1 MKDLGSVKIIKSFAT
16 AILCFAG
23 VVVVSA
29 AVTPTPVPPYYVNDD
44 PVAPPDLPPLVDA
57 SIFINRSSF
66 IISNSY
72 LFPPLQQMPWSAQ
85 SVQVWTNLG
94 VMVGLPGFRF
104 DYTPNPAHL
113 TSRQRRKKGGLSP
126 QAALI
131 FDNSGEIS
139 VSDSLTINAKKI
151 INSGVLSGDVNAR
164 FRLFGGAGLVDLSR
178 GAIRVGDLPQPA
190 CIDQSNFFFGPFVF
204 NTDPAVNF
212 RYIDSGVSGFIDT
225 NRTALNLSNLLTGS
239 VFSFGNGTFFTN
251 GPLLAPPA
259 PLIPQSQYRLFQS
272 LFPGAP
278 ATNVVTN
285 ILTTLAGCGS
295 YQAFVHVRTN
305 FSGPN
310 IVGRDI
316 SVVFAPT
323 NGFTANVSIGVAFPT
338 NSAFFFGADPIVEI
352 RAGTI
357 DPVTLLPTTNF
368 VTIRNGGQTI
378 FRGHDCQFDLADQA
392 NTEFASDIFYTPNF
406 LTNLVDYSYTVAE
419 AHVGNTN
426 SFFFTN
432 TATGGFILPPLGQ
445 SPAASDPTNFP
456 GRLEITTKDLDL
468 TQARLRAENGIFIRA
483 TNLVG
488 NESAFLDA
496 PFVSFDVGTTNST
509 LVISN
514 MLAQTVSRV
523 QADINTWSGSWSVGV
538 NTGPAGIETRT
549 YRVLVL
555 GACVSPAAAAPAIV
569 HRFNLSATNLVIE
582 DNLLINASL
591 LLKGRSLTIGE
602 NGGLNMPRNANIAFT
617 NLSGIINLT
626 NLGIINTPD
635 TAFFG
640 VFEDG
645 YVQAPL
651 TRRQLRSK
659 KPLPPRLVVYDN
671 FINHGSMATASTKIR
686 SGLIEISG
694 TELESASVVGSN
706 GVVSMD
712 GGTLIL
718 SNADVRSQFEL
729 QLTAGHVL
737 AARTYLSAGA
747 NGNFGNLLPGAIILN
762 VTNSLTDGGVNA
774 SNDWHVTSGIRMTR
788 TPATRGDLL
797 GTRVVSRAGSFVQ
810 SVHAWAGEN
819 RGATPAGFSNNLA
832 LGRLVLD
839 GSLLNRFRFRSTT
852 VSNAIYVD
860 YLELQ
865 NDATN
870 YNGTVAVDPD
880 FTIYFG
886 DSNVDPVRIEGV
898 GGGRIKWVSGHTGA
912 QSSTNI
918 LYPNG
923 ITYTFNAGLV
933 RSMNRDDDGD
943 GFENGIDCTPI
954 PVPGFD
960 TTGPQCPSPAPLA
973 LGSAKALASSAI
985 NLHIALAPGGS
996 DVVLHWDAPANS
1008 ANAVEFTESLSEATW
1023 QTLTNFING
1032 PVDARVTV
1040 KDGAVAPTRIY
1051 RVLVG
1056 AGKP

>member
-1 MKDLGSVKIIKSFAT
+1 MTLPRRPEIMKRFSIAL
-16 AILCFAG
+16 LCLAG
-23 VVVVSA
+23 
-29 AVTPTPVPPYYVNDD
+29 AVTMMGATQPTPVPPFFINDS
-44 PVAPPDLPPLVDA
+44 PIEPPDRPPQVDA

-66 IISNSY
+66 IISNANP
-72 LFPPLQQMPWSAQ
+72 LFPTLVPTPWSAQ

-113 TSRQRRKKGGLSP
+113 TSKQRRKKGGLSP

-139 VSDSLTINAKKI
+139 VSDSLTINAKRI
-151 INSGVLSGDVNAR
+151 VNSGVLSGDVNAR
-164 FRLFGGAGLVDLSR
+164 FRFFGGAGLVDLSR
-178 GAIRVGDLPQPA
+178 GAVRVGDLPQPD
-190 CIDQSNFFFGPFVF
+190 CVDQSNFLFGPFAF
-204 NTDPAVNF
+204 NADPVVNY
-212 RYIDSGVSGFIDT
+212 RYLDFGTSGFIDT
-225 NRTALNLSNLLTGS
+225 NRTLLNLSNLITG
-239 VFSFGNGTFFTN
+239 VPDPFNVTN
-251 GPLLAPPA
+251 ALGPRLAPPA
-259 PLIPQSQYRLFQS
+259 PLIPQSEYRLFQS

-285 ILTTLAGCGS
+285 ILTSLAGCGS

-305 FSGPN
+305 FLGQN

-316 SVVFAPT
+316 SIVFAPT
-323 NGFTANVSIGVAFPT
+323 NGFSSNVSIGVAFPT
-338 NSAFFFGADPIVEI
+338 NNAFFFNADPIVEI
-352 RAGTI
+352 RAGTT
-357 DPVTLLPTTNF
+357 DPVTQLPSTNYIT
-368 VTIRNGGQTI
+368 VRNGGQTI
-378 FRGHDCQFDLADQA
+378 FRGHDCQFDFSEPA
-392 NTEFASDIFYTPNF
+392 NTAFTSDIFYSPNY
-406 LTNLVDYSYTVAE
+406 LTNLVDYSYTVAQ

-432 TATGGFILPPLGQ
+432 AATGGFFFPPLGQ

-468 TQARLRAENGIFIRA
+468 TRARLRAENGIFIRA

-496 PFVSFDVGTTNST
+496 PFVSFDVGTTNRT
-509 LVISN
+509 LLISN

-555 GACVSPAAAAPAIV
+555 GACVSAAAPAIV

-582 DNLLINASL
+582 DNLSINASL

-617 NLSGIINLT
+617 NFHGIVNFT
-626 NLGIINTPD
+626 NFGAVHTPD
-635 TAFFG
+635 SAFFG
-640 VFEDG
+640 IFEDG
-645 YVQAPL
+645 YVQKPL

-659 KPLPPRLVVYDN
+659 KPLPPRLEVYESI
-671 FINHGSMATASTKIR
+671 INHGSIAAASIKARAGI
-686 SGLIEISG
+686 LENSG
-694 TELESASVVGSN
+694 TALEPASIVGSN
-706 GVVSMD
+706 GVVSLD
-712 GGTLIL
+712 AGTLIL
-718 SNADVRSQFEL
+718 SNAIVRSRFEL
-729 QLTAGHVL
+729 QLTANDLLVT
-737 AARTYLSAGA
+737 RTHLSAGT
-747 NGNFGNLLPGAIILN
+747 NGSLGNILPGAIILN
-762 VTNSLTDGGVNA
+762 VNNSLTDGGFDA
-774 SNDWHVTSGIRMTR
+774 SNDWHVTSGVRMTR
-788 TPATRGDLL
+788 QPQVLGDLM
-797 GTRVVSRAGSFVQ
+797 GTRILSRAGTFVE
-810 SVHAWAGEN
+810 SVHAWAGEDY
-819 RGATPAGFSNNLA
+819 GLDPAGFTNNLA

-839 GSLLNRFRFRSTT
+839 GVLLNRFRFRSTT
-852 VSNAIYVD
+852 VNNALYVD

-870 YNGTVAVDPD
+870 YNGTIAVDPD

-898 GGGRIKWVSGHTGA
+898 GGGRIKWVSNFLGA
-912 QSSTNI
+912 QSSTNV

-960 TTGPQCPSPAPLA
+960 TTGQQCTSPAPLA
-973 LGSAKALASSAI
+973 LGSAKALAHSAI
-985 NLHIALAPGGS
+985 NLHIALAPSGGE
-996 DVVLHWDAPANS
+996 VVLNWDAPANS
-1008 ANAVEFTESLSEATW
+1008 ANTVEFTESLSEATW
-1023 QTLTNFING
+1023 QPLTNFING

-1040 KDGAVAPTRIY
+1040 KDAAVAPTRVY